1 MEFRQLGR
9 DGDQVS
15 VLGLGAWPIG
25 GGMGHVD
32 EMDAISTIHAAL
44 DHGLTLI
51 DTAQGYRT
59 SEATLGKALK
69 HGHRERCFLATKVS
83 QDYSRRGIRAAME
96 NSLRALQVDYVDL
109 YQIHHWDERYP
120 LEEMMETMAR
130 LQEEGKTRYL
140 GVSNFTAAQME
151 QALQITRFHSNQPP
165 YNMIDRQI
173 EAEDIPFCE
182 RAGIGILAHS
192 PLAKG
197 LLAGKYT
204 VNHKFQA
211 GDERATFARFQ
222 GEAFAGYLATV
233 DRLKKVAQAKGLTMV
248 QLTLAWA
255 LRLPA
260 ITCVLIGAR
269 NPAQIEEQLGAVG
282 VTFSQEELELIDEIL
297 ATAPK
302 ITHIY

>member
-1 MEFRQLGR
+1 MEYRQLGQ

-32 EMDAISTIHAAL
+32 EADAIRTIHAAL

-69 HGHRERCFLATKVS
+69 HGHRHRCFLATKVS
-83 QDYSRRGIRAAME
+83 QDFSRRGIRTAME

-109 YQIHHWDERYP
+109 YQIHHWDVRYS
-120 LEEMMETMAR
+120 LEEMMETLAR

-140 GVSNFTAAQME
+140 GVSNFTAAQMA
-151 QALQITRFHSNQPP
+151 QALQFTRFHANQPP

-182 RAGIGILAHS
+182 QAGIGILAHS

-211 GDERATFARFQ
+211 GDERAGFAHFQ
-222 GEAFAGYLATV
+222 GETFAGYLATV
-233 DRLKKVAQAKGLTMV
+233 DQLKKIAQAKGLTML
-248 QLTLAWA
+248 QLALAWA

-269 NPAQIEEQLGAVG
+269 NPAQVEEQLGAVG
-282 VTFSQEELELIDEIL
+282 VAFSQDELDLIDEIL

-302 ITHIY
+302 VSHLY